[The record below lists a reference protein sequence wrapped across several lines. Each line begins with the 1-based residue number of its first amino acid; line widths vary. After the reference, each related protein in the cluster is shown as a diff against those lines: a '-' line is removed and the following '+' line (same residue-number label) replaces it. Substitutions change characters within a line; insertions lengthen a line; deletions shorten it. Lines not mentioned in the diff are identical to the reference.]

1 MTAQFIEEFSF
12 LLDSGRDGIEVSYNA
27 AGVLS
32 HIASDGLAAWTVE
45 APDREHVLERLVRAV
60 NRYKYL
66 VGKYVFI
73 YFLSRWRVE
82 EKRNINYRSLAP
94 IISLLGVSH
103 TRECQLWAA
112 WAVANLTL
120 FDEDKYCPLVEEEVT
135 SYC

>member
-1 MTAQFIEEFSF
+1 M
-12 LLDSGRDGIEVSYNA
+12 
-27 AGVLS
+27 
-32 HIASDGLAAWTVE
+32 
-45 APDREHVLERLVRAV
+45 
-60 NRYKYL
+60 
-66 VGKYVFI
+66 
-73 YFLSRWRVE
+73 E

-135 SYC
+135 SYYRVSQKSGSTLFLPICRLLLSKSILVPNFSKVPQLLQFE

>member
-1 MTAQFIEEFSF
+1 M
-12 LLDSGRDGIEVSYNA
+12 D
-27 AGVLS
+27 
-32 HIASDGLAAWTVE
+32 
-45 APDREHVLERLVRAV
+45 RLVCSS
-60 NRYKYL
+60 N
-66 VGKYVFI
+66 
-73 YFLSRWRVE
+73 FLSMSRWRVE

-135 SYC
+135 SYY